1 VYVAQPPLYKIKQGR
16 SEVYIKDDKEFS
28 NEILR
33 RAMRNIQVE
42 VSQNGGGRKALE
54 RGELQKLLLSL
65 EDLTQIAP
73 KLERRLR
80 DPRVVE
86 LLLDTSLKLDRRDEV
101 TSPREEVPE
110 SLTRLKAKM
119 EEVGLNA
126 SLSWDEESSAH
137 GLTYLDSTQ
146 AERQIGVDLFQ
157 SPEYR
162 RFRVIARD
170 IAGTNFPPFTVKRG
184 DASDEILNWQAL
196 LEAVKK
202 EGMKDASVQRYK
214 GLGEMN
220 AEQLW
225 ETTMNAEQR
234 TLLQVRLEDIVECEE
249 IFSTLMGENVESR
262 RKFIE
267 DNALDVKH
275 LDI

>member
-1 VYVAQPPLYKIKQGR
+1 
-16 SEVYIKDDKEFS
+16 
-28 NEILR
+28 
-33 RAMRNIQVE
+33 MRNIRVE
-42 VSQNGGGRKALE
+42 VGNNGAGPKTLDP
-54 RGELQKLLLSL
+54 GELQKFLLAL
-65 EDLTQIAP
+65 EDLTALAP

-80 DPRVVE
+80 DARVVE
-86 LLLDTSLKLDRRDEV
+86 MLLDTSLKLDKRDDV
-101 TSPREEVPE
+101 TSSREEVPE
-110 SLTRLKAKM
+110 GLAILKQRM
-119 EEVGLNA
+119 EAVGLK
-126 SLSWDEESSAH
+126 SELSWEEEYSSH
-137 GLTYLDSTQ
+137 RLTYLDSTR
-146 AERQIGVDLFQ
+146 AERHIGVELFQ

-170 IAGTNFPPFTVKRG
+170 IADSNHAPFTVARG
-184 DASDEILNWQAL
+184 DARDEVPDWRTL
-196 LEAVKK
+196 LETVKK

-225 ETTMNAEQR
+225 ETTMNSEQR
-234 TLLQVRLEDIVECEE
+234 TLLQVRLEDLIECEE